1 MTSMRRVVV
10 TGLGPVAPNGIGAQ
24 AFHQAQ
30 LAGKSGI
37 RRITQFDASAYPVQI
52 AGEVDINPEA
62 YIDKRELRRLDRFT
76 QLALIA
82 AHLALQDA
90 GLELDQEDRTRIGTL
105 IGTGIG
111 GMHTWQ
117 EQSRILFEKGGT
129 RLSPFFIP
137 MMIANMA
144 SGQLAMKYSLMGP
157 SSTVVTACA
166 TGSDAI
172 GNAFRVIQLGEADVM
187 LTGGTEA
194 VVTEMAIGS
203 FGVMRALSTRND
215 EPEKASRPFTLSRD
229 GFVLSEGAA
238 VLVLEEYERAK
249 ARGARIYAELVG
261 FGRSADAHHI
271 TEPHPEGLGAALAMQ
286 AALKDARINPEEVG
300 YINAHGTSTPIG
312 DRAETLAIKR
322 VFGDHAYKLSVSSTK
337 SMIGHLLGAAGAIE
351 AIATVQALHSGILP
365 PTINQDDPDP
375 ELDLDY
381 VPNAPK
387 EKQVNYALSNSFAFG
402 GMNATLLFKRV

>member
-1 MTSMRRVVV
+1 MTPMRRVVV
-10 TGLGPVAPNGIGAQ
+10 TGIGPVAPNGIGAE

-90 GLELDQEDRTRIGTL
+90 GLELDKEDRTRIGTL

-144 SGQLAMKYSLMGP
+144 SGQLAMKYGLMGP

-215 EPEKASRPFTLSRD
+215 EPEKASRPFTKSRD

-271 TEPHPEGLGAALAMQ
+271 TEPHPEGAGAALAMQ
-286 AALKDARINPEEVG
+286 AALKDARINPEQVG
-300 YINAHGTSTPIG
+300 YINAHGTSTPVG

-351 AIATVQALHSGILP
+351 AIATVQALYSGILP

-375 ELDLDY
+375 ELDLDF
-381 VPNAPK
+381 VPNTPK
-387 EKQVNYALSNSFAFG
+387 EKQVDYALSNSFAFG

>member
-1 MTSMRRVVV
+1 MRRVVI
-10 TGLGPVAPNGIGAQ
+10 TGLGPVAPNGIGAE
-24 AFHQAQ
+24 AFHTAQ
-30 LAGKSGI
+30 LLGRSGI
-37 RRITQFDASAYPVQI
+37 RRITQFDASTYPVQI
-52 AGEVDINPEA
+52 AGEVDVNFEEHIE
-62 YIDKRELRRLDRFT
+62 KRELRRLDRFT
-76 QLALIA
+76 QLALVA
-82 AHLALQDA
+82 AHLALQDS
-90 GLELDQEDRTRIGTL
+90 GLELDKEDRTRIGTL

-111 GMHTWQ
+111 GMITWQ
-117 EQSRILFEKGGT
+117 EQSKVLFEKGGT

-144 SGQLAMKYSLMGP
+144 SGQLAMKYGFMGP

-172 GNAFRVIQLGEADVM
+172 GNAFRVIQLGEADLM

-194 VVTEMAIGS
+194 VVTEMSIGS

-215 EPEKASRPFTLSRD
+215 EPEKASRPFTRSRD
-229 GFVLSEGAA
+229 GFVLSEGSA
-238 VLVLEEYERAK
+238 VLVLEEYQRAR

-271 TEPHPEGLGAALAMQ
+271 TEPHPEGMGAALAMQ
-286 AALKDARINPEEVG
+286 AALKDAKINPGLVG
-300 YINAHGTSTPIG
+300 YINAHGTSTPVG
-312 DRAETLAIKR
+312 DKAETLAIKK
-322 VFGDHAYKLSVSSTK
+322 VFGEDAYRLSVSSTK

-351 AIATVQALHSGILP
+351 AIASIQALTSGVLP
-365 PTINQDDPDP
+365 PTINLDDPDP

-381 VPNAPK
+381 VPNTPK
-387 EKQVNYALSNSFAFG
+387 EKQVDYALSNSFAFG